1 MLHSKVLIIDDELST
16 VGSTNFDFRSF
27 EHNYEGNVFIYDSS
41 TNARLKQTFHT
52 DMAECNTCSYQ
63 QWMARPKAKR
73 MLESLIRLLS
83 PVL

>member
-1 MLHSKVLIIDDELST
+1 MLHAKVLVIDDELST

-27 EHNYEGNVFIYDSS
+27 EHNYEGNVFIYDAS
-41 TNARLKQTFHT
+41 TNERLKQSFYT
-52 DMAECNTCSYQ
+52 DLADCTSCSYQ

-73 MLESLIRLLS
+73 MMESLIRLLS